1 MRMFTQKWTLFFVIL
16 FCLQGTKAE
25 ATRQFIADELFSLS
39 TVGTL
44 LNHENVSGGNYEA
57 HSDNG
62 ITVGNTDNDS
72 WTFKGVNSY
81 VHIT

>member
-1 MRMFTQKWTLFFVIL
+1 MRMFTQKWTLFFAIL
-16 FCLQGTKAE
+16 FCFQGARAE
-25 ATRQFIADELFSLS
+25 TTRQFIADELFSLS
-39 TVGTL
+39 TMGTQ
-44 LNHENVSGGNYEA
+44 LNHENVSGGSYET

-62 ITVGNTDNDS
+62 ITVGSAEDNP